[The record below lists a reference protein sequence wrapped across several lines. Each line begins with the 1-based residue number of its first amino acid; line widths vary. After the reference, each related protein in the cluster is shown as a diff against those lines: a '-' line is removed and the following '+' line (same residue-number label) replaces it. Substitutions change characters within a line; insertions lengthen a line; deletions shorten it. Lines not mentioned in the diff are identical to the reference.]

1 MFDLQNSDATSSDLL
16 YFIITSHILLS
27 LFEID

>member
-1 MFDLQNSDATSSDLL
+1 MSDLLNSDATYSDLF
-16 YFIITSHILLS
+16 YFIIISHLLLS